1 MTQMLTIPHQ
11 HVTFACGEEG
21 TIRATLTAMP
31 DGSAHGHLAIL
42 SRHGARRYRA
52 VSGRCG
58 SLPGHGPSACIQ
70 LEELLSS
77 PGFEEIVELTIE
89 SLPGTPAG
97 GDRAAFVLER
107 LPDGGEIARA
117 EVMLRCEDARL
128 VTSESA

>member
-1 MTQMLTIPHQ
+1 
-11 HVTFACGEEG
+11 
-21 TIRATLTAMP
+21 
-31 DGSAHGHLAIL
+31 
-42 SRHGARRYRA
+42 
-52 VSGRCG
+52 
-58 SLPGHGPSACIQ
+58 